1 MEREWGSLDEKE
13 GWISG
18 WKERSSVDEKK
29 TEAVDEKDGT
39 MPGVV
44 GGGLAHLLCI
54 LSCTSLLVCFC
65 TLSVFFRT
73 IAHFALALLLCT
85 PSLAR
90 SWVSQKRL

>member
-44 GGGLAHLLCI
+44 GGG
-54 LSCTSLLVCFC
+54 
-65 TLSVFFRT
+65 
-73 IAHFALALLLCT
+73 
-85 PSLAR
+85 
-90 SWVSQKRL
+90 